1 VEGIGQKDYLRSR
14 LYDLVGLR
22 MKTLRISD
30 EAHRK
35 LTATLGT
42 IMAQTGKMQ
51 TYQDAIQ
58 GLLGSSVVLPPEV
71 LSEIDRFIKENK
83 QLGYPTREEF
93 IRDATRFRIRW
104 LQKDKVC
111 IEMPREQFDRLS
123 AAIKNMNL
131 PYNSAEDFIKAQAKD
146 IIEKSEKRK
155 NTSNA

>member
-1 VEGIGQKDYLRSR
+1 
-14 LYDLVGLR
+14 

-58 GLLGSSVVLPPEV
+58 AVLENSVVLPPEV
-71 LSEIDRFIKENK
+71 LTEVDRFIKENK
-83 QLGYPTREEF
+83 QLAYPTREEF
-93 IRDATRFRIRW
+93 IRDTIRFRIKW
-104 LQKDKVC
+104 QQKDKIC

-123 AAIKNMNL
+123 EAIKDMNL
-131 PYNSAEDFIKAQAKD
+131 PYRSPEDFINAQAKD
-146 IIEKSEKRK
+146 LIEKSEKRK
-155 NTSNA
+155 RTRKA

>member
-1 VEGIGQKDYLRSR
+1 
-14 LYDLVGLR
+14 

-42 IMAQTGKMQ
+42 IMAQTGKMK

-58 GLLGSSVVLPPEV
+58 VLLNSSVVLPPEV
-71 LSEIDRFIKENK
+71 LTEIDRFIKENK
-83 QLGYPTREEF
+83 QLGYTTREEF
-93 IRDATRFRIRW
+93 IRDAARFRIRW

-123 AAIKNMNL
+123 ETIKNMNL
-131 PYNSAEDFIKAQAKD
+131 PYYSAEDFIKIQAKEL
-146 IIEKSEKRK
+146 IEKFEKRK
-155 NTSNA
+155 NTSKT